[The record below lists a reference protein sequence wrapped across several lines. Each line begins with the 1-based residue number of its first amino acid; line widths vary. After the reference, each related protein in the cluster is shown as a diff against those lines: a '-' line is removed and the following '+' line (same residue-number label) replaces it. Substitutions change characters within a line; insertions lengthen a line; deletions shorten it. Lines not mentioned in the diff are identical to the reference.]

1 MEYIFEDIEVC
12 ECIGCFEDEYV
23 YDIEMD
29 DETHT
34 FIANDILVH
43 NSSYVNLGPV
53 VDCIPGLREKG
64 DKEICHFLVGFA
76 DEYLNKYFDKI
87 LTDYLTPRHAKNY
100 HVFELETVGK
110 SSIFTG
116 VKKRYA
122 QAILWKDGRI
132 YDEPKLKYK
141 GLEVIKGSYPSFSR
155 KILKSLTEMLLL
167 DESNNDKFIFKLNQ
181 KMMAYKDEFFKQP
194 IDNISET
201 IKVNSYWDKVEN
213 DKDPAGLV
221 MKKGSSFNHK
231 ALALYNWL
239 INTKKLPGENIYSGK
254 VKCYLLKKN
263 SSKNSD
269 AYFAYRAGAY
279 PQWADTYAKI
289 DKNAMFQKTVLEPIN
304 RILVPIGFKELH
316 IDGSIEM
323 DLFSMFD

>member
-1 MEYIFEDIEVC
+1 MDYIFEDIEVC
-12 ECIGCFEDEYV
+12 ECIGYFEDEYV

-141 GLEVIKGSYPSFSR
+141 GLEVIKGSYPSYSR
-155 KILKSLTEMLLL
+155 KIL
-167 DESNNDKFIFKLNQ
+167 
-181 KMMAYKDEFFKQP
+181 
-194 IDNISET
+194 
-201 IKVNSYWDKVEN
+201 
-213 DKDPAGLV
+213 
-221 MKKGSSFNHK
+221 
-231 ALALYNWL
+231 
-239 INTKKLPGENIYSGK
+239 
-254 VKCYLLKKN
+254 
-263 SSKNSD
+263 
-269 AYFAYRAGAY
+269 
-279 PQWADTYAKI
+279 
-289 DKNAMFQKTVLEPIN
+289 
-304 RILVPIGFKELH
+304 
-316 IDGSIEM
+316 
-323 DLFSMFD
+323 

>member
-12 ECIGCFEDEYV
+12 ECIGYFEDEYV

-167 DESNNDKFIFKLNQ
+167 DDSNNDKFIFKLNQ

-201 IKVNSYWDKVEN
+201 IKVNS
-213 DKDPAGLV
+213 
-221 MKKGSSFNHK
+221 
-231 ALALYNWL
+231 
-239 INTKKLPGENIYSGK
+239 
-254 VKCYLLKKN
+254 
-263 SSKNSD
+263 
-269 AYFAYRAGAY
+269 
-279 PQWADTYAKI
+279 
-289 DKNAMFQKTVLEPIN
+289 
-304 RILVPIGFKELH
+304 
-316 IDGSIEM
+316 
-323 DLFSMFD
+323 